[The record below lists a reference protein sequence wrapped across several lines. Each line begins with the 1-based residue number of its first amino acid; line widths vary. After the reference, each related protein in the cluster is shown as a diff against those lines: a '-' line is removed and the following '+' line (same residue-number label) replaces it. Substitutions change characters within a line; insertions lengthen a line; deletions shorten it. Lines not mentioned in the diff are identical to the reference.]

1 MPVGPNLAE
10 TPRCAKIRKLSE
22 AFIYVLLLFFVYPIW
37 LKNDEIIF
45 KKYLQDFNKSYEND
59 TVYQQ
64 RFKAFKQSLEN
75 IEILNNNR
83 SNDSAT
89 YGLTKYSDLFPEE
102 FFNSRLIL
110 KLPDYISNNYT
121 NKKSANNHT
130 AKKRSLQKVKYHIPK
145 KLDYR
150 EKGVLS
156 EVQTQG
162 SCGACWAF
170 SVIGIIETMN
180 ALKRDKFTKL
190 SVQQMIDCSEFNYGC
205 DGGDICSLLNWLTS
219 FNIKILPE
227 KIYPLTWETE
237 NCKLL
242 DDDEDGVQVE
252 DFGCDSFE
260 NEEDIMLYL
269 LANLGPLAVSINA
282 QSWQHYIGGVIQYHC
297 DGNMLELNHAV
308 QIVGYDLTS
317 PVPYYIVKNSWGTD
331 FGDEGYLYIAI
342 GNNICGLAHEVASVI
357 VL

>member
-10 TPRCAKIRKLSE
+10 SPRCAKIRKLSE
-22 AFIYVLLLFFVYPIW
+22 TFIYVLLLFGVYPIW
-37 LKNDEIIF
+37 LKDDEIIF
-45 KKYLQDFNKSYEND
+45 QKYLQDFNKSYEND

-64 RFKAFKQSLEN
+64 RFKAFKVS
-75 IEILNNNR
+75 IL
-83 SNDSAT
+83 
-89 YGLTKYSDLFPEE
+89 
-102 FFNSRLIL
+102 
-110 KLPDYISNNYT
+110 
-121 NKKSANNHT
+121 
-130 AKKRSLQKVKYHIPK
+130 Q
-145 KLDYR
+145 
-150 EKGVLS
+150 
-156 EVQTQG
+156 
-162 SCGACWAF
+162 
-170 SVIGIIETMN
+170 GIIHLRIFGLSDFTVTTVKANVDVLFLNIPVFTYFIISGHVIHKILAQYRAMTVPSLLASHKSRGYTDEYSFC
-180 ALKRDKFTKL
+180 KFTKL
-190 SVQQMIDCSEFNYGC
+190 SVQQMVDCSEFNYGC

-219 FNIKILPE
+219 FNVKILPE
-227 KIYPLTWETE
+227 KIYPLTWETQ

-242 DDDEDGVQVE
+242 YDDEDGVQLK

-260 NEEDIMLYL
+260 NEETIMLYL

-308 QIVGYDLTS
+308 QIVGYDLTA